1 MDVSAHAFQLMEA
14 VVQLDAVQNHSRPL
28 NLVKMLC
35 SKGCNPNA
43 VDGLDTRNTALHLAA
58 QVRPCLFI

>member
-1 MDVSAHAFQLMEA
+1 MEA